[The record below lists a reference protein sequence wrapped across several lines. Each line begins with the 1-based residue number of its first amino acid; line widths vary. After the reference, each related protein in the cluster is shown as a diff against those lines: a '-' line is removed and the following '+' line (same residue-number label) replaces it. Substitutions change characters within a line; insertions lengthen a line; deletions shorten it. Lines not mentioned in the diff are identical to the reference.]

1 MNTETAR
8 IQMVQQQ
15 VRAWDVLDAAVLR
28 VLHQVPREEFVPPA
42 YRALAFADTSIPL
55 AHGQCM
61 MTPQV
66 EGRLLQALA
75 VTSGERVLEIGTGS
89 GFLAACLAQLG
100 RQVTSLEIYPDLA
113 ESARRALQAT
123 GNDTV
128 EVISADVY
136 AWQPTGTFDAIALTG
151 SLPVYDP
158 RFEAWLSPGG
168 RIFTIVGEPPIMDAR
183 LVRRGDDG
191 SVAGESLFET
201 AIAPL
206 IHALRP
212 DRFVF

>member
-8 IQMVQQQ
+8 IQMVHQQ
-15 VRAWDVLDAAVLR
+15 VRAWDVLDATVLR
-28 VLHQVPREEFVPPA
+28 VLRQVAREEFVPPA
-42 YRALAFADTSIPL
+42 YRAVAFADTSIPL

-75 VTSGERVLEIGTGS
+75 VKSGERVLEIGTGS

-100 RQVTSLEIYPDLA
+100 QQITSLEIYPDLA

-136 AWQPTGTFDAIALTG
+136 AWQPRGTFDVIAITG

-158 RFEAWLSPGG
+158 RFEAWLNPGG
-168 RIFTIVGEPPIMDAR
+168 RIFTIVGELPIMEAR
-183 LVRRGDDG
+183 LVRRGSNG
-191 SVAGESLFET
+191 GVTSESLFET
-201 AIAPL
+201 AVPPL